1 VFDITSGWLNAYTGK
16 YYSSFASGVTGFH
29 HRACHVEMA
38 FENMFIF
45 TDHEPYFDGQPLTE
59 LGYSMEDA
67 VSSSLLQ

>member
-1 VFDITSGWLNAYTGK
+1 MAMIAPKFGK
-16 YYSSFASGVTGFH
+16 I
-29 HRACHVEMA
+29 
-38 FENMFIF
+38 IF